1 MKITATYTP
10 EQRAY
15 IIQAGEQQIVVP
27 APYAN
32 KLATTIER
40 AICHQ
45 QREEQTE
52 MLHAKKLVEEA
63 HHPAVLPFTA
73 EKSATIIK
81 PRGRPK
87 GTKST
92 MPAEQRIKKAKA
104 KKREP
109 PKPEPQPF
117 RHVPFK

>member
-1 MKITATYTP
+1 MKIKATYLQ
-10 EQRAY
+10 EDKAY
-15 IIQAGEQQIVVP
+15 VIQVGEQQIVVP
-27 APYAN
+27 ALLAS
-32 KLATTIER
+32 KVATTIER
-40 AICHQ
+40 AIYRQ
-45 QREEQTE
+45 QREK
-52 MLHAKKLVEEA
+52 MLQVEKLVEEA

-73 EKSATIIK
+73 EKSATTIK